1 MVRGPK
7 FYCPDFHQI
16 IAERNR
22 RCIDE
27 KEKLWLQIFHVPFC
41 RFPQPIYVE
50 AFP

>member
-27 KEKLWLQIFHVPFC
+27 KEKCVVTNFVSPSAVFHNL
-41 RFPQPIYVE
+41 YM
-50 AFP
+50 